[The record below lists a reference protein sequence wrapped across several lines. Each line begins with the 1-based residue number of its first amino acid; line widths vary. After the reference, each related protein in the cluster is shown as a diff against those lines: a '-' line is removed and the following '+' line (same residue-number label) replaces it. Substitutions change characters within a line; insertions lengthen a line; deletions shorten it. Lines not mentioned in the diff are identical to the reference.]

1 MSLWLIGFI
10 AALVVVLIV
19 ALLLIGILFQALK
32 IKRLAL
38 AASEIVLRIDEN
50 TRSVWALRK
59 THAVAGTILEGA
71 TAIDRNARAIVGAV
85 NPSQTNSNAA

>member
-10 AALVVVLIV
+10 GALAVVLIV
-19 ALLLIGILFQALK
+19 ALLLIGILLQALK

-38 AASEIVLRIDEN
+38 AASEIVLHIDEN

-59 THAVAGTILEGA
+59 TAAVAGTILEGA
-71 TAIDRNARAIVGAV
+71 TAIDRNARAIVDAASH
-85 NPSQTNSNAA
+85 SQNVRDVA